1 MAGTF
6 LGKDSVELAVVTRGG
21 FIESRH
27 LGAAAVVDAEGQT
40 LLSLGDVRAPIF
52 PRSTLKFVQALA
64 SLEAGAP
71 LDGEHL
77 AIACASHVG
86 APLHIALVRDILG
99 RAGLDESALQC
110 PATWPADRAS
120 RDSLIR
126 SGEPSAKIFMECSGK
141 HAGFLAACA
150 AAGWPID
157 SYLQVDH
164 PLQKLV
170 RDSLARFAGE
180 QVSITSVDG
189 CGAPIHAISLA
200 GLARAMSRFAT
211 SQSSSPFGIFRNA
224 AKIWDA
230 TLRHPWNI
238 AGHGRP
244 DSVVIEELGVL
255 AKSGAEG
262 MLVLVA
268 PDGTAVAMKALD
280 GSSRANMLPGL
291 QLLVAAGSIDPARA
305 EAVLPKL
312 RLGITGGGQTVGGIM
327 LGSDIPSVIER
338 T

>member
-27 LGAAAVVDAEGQT
+27 VGSAAVVDANGEL

-77 AIACASHVG
+77 AVACASHVG
-86 APLHIALVRDILG
+86 TPLHVALVRDILG

-126 SGEPSAKIFMECSGK
+126 SGEPSARVFMECSGK
-141 HAGFLAACA
+141 HAGFLAACS
-150 AAGWPID
+150 AAGWPVEN
-157 SYLQVDH
+157 YLHPDH

-170 RDSLARFAGE
+170 RESLARFAGE
-180 QVSITSVDG
+180 QISVTAVDG
-189 CGAPIHAISLA
+189 CGAPVYAVSLA
-200 GLARAMSRFAT
+200 GMARAMSRFAT

-224 AKIWDA
+224 AKIWQA
-230 TLRHPWNI
+230 TLKHPWTI

-255 AKSGAEG
+255 AKTGAEG
-262 MLVLVA
+262 VLVLVA
-268 PDGTAVAMKALD
+268 PDGTSVAIKSLD

-291 QLLVAAGSIDPARA
+291 QLLVAAGSIDAARA

-312 RLGITGGGQTVGGIM
+312 RLAISGGGQTVGAIM
-327 LGSDIPSVIER
+327 LGSDIPTVIER
-338 T
+338 D